1 MPSLHTTLAALPL
14 LAFGSAAASTPERRF
29 FRWNAPRDVSEATG
43 LLRRQTPPPGYHPE
57 FGSCGSGTT
66 CENACGTN
74 WILCPA
80 RTDLSLFCYNK
91 VDLGQTCC
99 PNGSG
104 RACERGY
111 YCAWQ
116 TFGGRVWCCE
126 EGQSLE
132 DCGVPPDATTA
143 ISSSSTT
150 ATPSTPTG
158 SSGDPITTPTS
169 ATATGPDGDG
179 SGSTCPLST
188 VTAWS
193 TVTETAVTTISVAA
207 VTLTVTE
214 TLFADGCS
222 GPDTSAPAW
231 TDTTVSG
238 SFSITV
244 PPTWTPTSFWPSNGN
259 FTRTLVTAGA
269 PGMVPSTVGIVVGA
283 AALLLNWL

>member
-1 MPSLHTTLAALPL
+1 MRTLRTTIAVLPL
-14 LAFGSAAASTPERRF
+14 LALGSAADPTQGRQF
-29 FRWNAPRDVSEATG
+29 FRWNAPRDLTDETG

-80 RTDLSLFCYNK
+80 KTDLSLFCYNK

-116 TFGGRVWCCE
+116 TFGGKVWCCE

-132 DCGVPPDATTA
+132 ECGVPADATTA
-143 ISSSSTT
+143 ISSSST
-150 ATPSTPTG
+150 ASSEST
-158 SSGDPITTPTS
+158 SSGATDGPATTPTS
-169 ATATGPDGDG
+169 VAVSTPDGDG

-193 TVTETAVTTISVAA
+193 TVTETTATTVSVAA
-207 VTLTVTE
+207 VTVTVTE
-214 TLFADGCS
+214 TLYADICSDPDTSTPS
-222 GPDTSAPAW
+222 GPDTTIP
-231 TDTTVSG
+231 G
-238 SFSITV
+238 SFSITAA
-244 PPTWTPTSFWPSNGN
+244 PSTSTTGFWPSS
-259 FTRTLVTAGA
+259 RTTSRPLVTAGA
-269 PGMVPSTVGIVVGA
+269 PGVVPDVMGFFVGA